1 MQQPDYDMNALLF
14 RLLDNE
20 ISDGEF
26 SRLKD
31 WLHSDMRA
39 KHYYCRFM
47 EDYSSLSLG
56 VTTALQDGKTDSLQ
70 DETFNDSFWK
80 LLSEEEANAPAV
92 TPVPEQKRDLIQKVR
107 KERIV
112 RSVNKTSLV
121 LAVASI
127 AALLLMIA
135 YLYHSGPAP
144 YAVATILDSIGAEWS
159 SDLPL
164 KAGTSI
170 ATQSKPIRLTQGIV
184 KLITDQQV
192 EIVLEAPTEFRFISY
207 SEIALGYGKL
217 FATVSDQG
225 RGFSVTTPNSKIVD
239 LGTEFGVISQIDGNT
254 EVHLYKGMANLFAGQ
269 KDDHK
274 ISELLMAGSAK
285 KVDRTNAA
293 VEEIALDDHVVVR
306 HIDSKTKFIW
316 RGESLNLADIV
327 GGGSGFG
334 TGHLDRGIDP
344 ATGDVTQILSR
355 TDVYTGPKEY
365 VSVPSNAYIDGV
377 FIPGADGVVTQI
389 NADGLRT
396 EAFPRTSGNVWGYV
410 FNGAW
415 HESGDTPRHHLKLNG
430 MTLDGRKTPAI
441 TMHSNLGITFDL
453 SAIRK
458 QLPAVHI
465 KSFSS
470 SFGISETVKNTI
482 RSRSFD
488 DWEQTPEVEKITAQ
502 RRSSAEFWVFLDGK
516 KVMQQTVFHDTKAAA
531 VNVPIGDEVHYLT
544 LAVTE
549 ADDTFMFDWGV
560 FARPELILESP
571 GR

>member
-1 MQQPDYDMNALLF
+1 MNALLF

-26 SRLKD
+26 AQLED
-31 WLHSDMRA
+31 WLHSDTQA
-39 KHYYCRFM
+39 KQYYCRFM

-56 VTTALQDGKTDSLQ
+56 VTTAALQDGAAISLQ
-70 DETFNDSFWK
+70 DETLNDSFWK
-80 LLSEEEANAPAV
+80 LLSAEEANAPAV
-92 TPVPEQKRDLIQKVR
+92 TLVNSEPEQKTDIIRKVR

-121 LAVASI
+121 LAVASL
-127 AALLLMIA
+127 AAILLMIA
-135 YLYHSGPAP
+135 YVYHSGPAP
-144 YAVATILDSIGAEWS
+144 YAVATLVDSMGAEWS
-159 SDLPL
+159 FDLPL
-164 KAGTSI
+164 KAGTAI
-170 ATQSKPIRLTQGIV
+170 ATQSRPIRLTQGIV

-225 RGFSVTTPNSKIVD
+225 RGFSVTTSNSKIVD

-254 EVHLYKGMANLFAGQ
+254 EVHLYKGTANLFAGQ

-274 ISELLMAGSAK
+274 ISELLMAGAAK
-285 KVDRTNAA
+285 KVDRTDAA

-306 HIDSKTKFIW
+306 HIDSKANFIW
-316 RGESLNLADIV
+316 RGESLNLADVV
-327 GGGSGFG
+327 GGGNGFG
-334 TGHLDRGIDP
+334 TGYLDRGIDP
-344 ATGDVTQILSR
+344 STGDVTQLLSR
-355 TDVYTGPKEY
+355 IDVYAGPKGY
-365 VSVPSNAYIDGV
+365 VSSPSNSYIDGV
-377 FIPGADGVVTQI
+377 FIPGADGAVTQI

-396 EAFPRTSGNVWGYV
+396 DEFPRTSGSVWGYV

-415 HESGDTPRHHLKLNG
+415 HESDDTPHHHLKLDG

-441 TMHSNLGITFDL
+441 TLHSNLGITFDL

-458 QLPAVHI
+458 QLPGVHI
-465 KSFSS
+465 KSFASR
-470 SFGISETVKNTI
+470 FGVSETVEKTI
-482 RSRSFD
+482 RSRTFGD
-488 DWEQTPEVEKITAQ
+488 LKQTPDVEKIAAE
-502 RRSSAEFWVFLDGK
+502 RRASAEFWVLLDGK
-516 KVMQQTVFHDTKAAA
+516 KVMQQTVFHDSKAHSI
-531 VNVPIGDEVHYLT
+531 NVPIGDDVHYLT

-549 ADDTFMFDWGV
+549 ADDTCMFDWGV
-560 FARPELILESP
+560 FARPELMLESA